1 MVGTATIASRL
12 PMASSVWKGT
22 IVLSLVSIP
31 VRLYAA
37 ARSDRTYLH
46 QIHKECNTRV
56 RQPLFCPHCNRFV
69 ERNEIVKGYEFDEG
83 QYVLMEDKEIK
94 KLAATS
100 SRKLEIVAFTKLEEI
115 DPIFFDSSY
124 FCIAE
129 DSGKKAYQLL
139 TKALED
145 TGTVGIGML
154 LMHQRDY
161 TVFLRPYQHGLLLH
175 TMYFA
180 NEIRQMPEYGVFE
193 STNLKPQEVKLTE
206 QLIESLTEPFKPK
219 QYHNEFQEKLKKLI
233 EAKQHGKSVEIGEQQ
248 PKRAPVIDM
257 MTALKKSLAASSL
270 RGDEKQSSKSKT
282 RKMAAAARKAS

>member
-1 MVGTATIASRL
+1 
-12 PMASSVWKGT
+12 MASSVWRGS

-31 VRLYAA
+31 VKLYAA
-37 ARSDRTYLH
+37 ARSERTYLH

-69 ERNEIVKGYEFDEG
+69 DRNEIVKGYEFDEG

-100 SRKLEIVAFTKLEEI
+100 SHTLEILAFTKLKEI

-124 FCIAE
+124 FCVAE

-139 TKALED
+139 VKAMED
-145 TGTVGIGML
+145 TQTVGIGKL
-154 LMHQRDY
+154 FMHQRDY
-161 TVFLRPYQHGLLLH
+161 TVFLRTYEHGLLLH

-180 NEIRQMPEYGVFE
+180 NEIRKLPEYGVLE
-193 STNLKPQEVKLTE
+193 AVSLKPQEVKLTE
-206 QLIESLTEPFKPK
+206 QLIAALTEPFKPK
-219 QYHNEFQEKLKKLI
+219 QYHNEFQEKLRALV
-233 EAKQHGKSVEIGEQQ
+233 EAKQHGKTIELTGEE

-257 MTALKKSLAASSL
+257 MTALKKSLVASSSASA
-270 RGDEKQSSKSKT
+270 EKKSSKSKP
-282 RKMAAAARKAS
+282 KKPALARRAS